1 MASDEPG
8 VTPTWVHWQLP
19 PRPLRPRKSLPSS
32 GGFPSAWPPCR
43 PEEEAPFFKAP
54 TSPAAGMKN
63 DCSDPCPSSP
73 GRAQDEEE

>member
-19 PRPLRPRKSLPSS
+19 PRPLRPRKSLLSS
-32 GGFPSAWPPCR
+32 GGFPSAWL
-43 PEEEAPFFKAP
+43 
-54 TSPAAGMKN
+54 PAARKRRRL
-63 DCSDPCPSSP
+63 SSRLRSPLPQGRKPIVMTLAPRPP

>member
-32 GGFPSAWPPCR
+32 GGFPSAWPPC
-43 PEEEAPFFKAP
+43 
-54 TSPAAGMKN
+54 
-63 DCSDPCPSSP
+63 CP
-73 GRAQDEEE
+73 D